1 MTTIPLS
8 EVRFHPHS
16 FADREG
22 RLFWWEGGLYRGLSS
37 GAGEF
42 FARLLRDG
50 TLERLSEQGLL
61 IDTQGTDFSL
71 DGFEAVVRHRL
82 VPFVSYPEEWC
93 PAMLKD
99 AGLALLDLLIEL
111 ARRGL
116 TLKDAHPWN
125 LLFDRGKAV
134 YVDLT
139 SITPLK
145 DDQWRGYDEFRR
157 FYLNPLL
164 LMAHNQERIA
174 RRLLLEYDGV
184 LNADVAVLCRGGRV
198 SSLLPSLVRRAKK
211 TWRRAQRR
219 TWAPQSQ
226 RSFGTEKSAA
236 ARSIVAYEE
245 IRREIEDV
253 DLSGESLIG
262 GTEAVAKSAA
272 ARDEWTLVQRRA
284 REILTQLKPASVLD
298 VGTTSCGWYSYSA
311 VASGLAALSM
321 STDSTLLT
329 RLYLDTRRERWPL
342 LPVVMDFT
350 DPTPSRGLCSH
361 WSIAA
366 SERLKCDLVLALGN
380 VDQWIFKRS
389 LNFTQ
394 IIDGFASFSKR
405 WLLAEFVPPSDDSL
419 RKFSREISW
428 YNFEHFVEALKER
441 FPRVTVLPG
450 SPAGR
455 VLLVCEK

>member
-16 FADREG
+16 FADRGG
-22 RLFWWEGGLYRGLSS
+22 RLFWWKGSLYRGLSS
-37 GAGEF
+37 GTGEL

-50 TLERLSEQGLL
+50 TLEGLSEQGLL
-61 IDTQGTDFSL
+61 VDTQETDFSL

-99 AGLALLDLLIEL
+99 AALALLDLLIEL
-111 ARRGL
+111 ARSGL

-174 RRLLLEYDGV
+174 RRLLLEYDGI
-184 LNADVAVLCRGGRV
+184 LEADVAALCRDDSI
-198 SSLLPSLVRRAKK
+198 SSLLPALVDRIQKI
-211 TWRRAQRR
+211 WRRTSRSRR
-219 TWAPQSQ
+219 SA
-226 RSFGTEKSAA
+226 RAEKSVA
-236 ARSIVAYEE
+236 ARSIVTYGE
-245 IRREIEDV
+245 IKREIEDIDLPGASPMGGV
-253 DLSGESLIG
+253 D
-262 GTEAVAKSAA
+262 AVQ
-272 ARDEWTLVQRRA
+272 ARDEWSPIQRRTCETLA
-284 REILTQLKPASVLD
+284 QLKPASVLD
-298 VGTTSCGWYSYSA
+298 VGTTARGWYSHSV
-311 VASGLAALSM
+311 VASGLAVLSM

-329 RLYLDTRRERWPL
+329 HLYLDARRERWAL

-394 IIDGFASFSKR
+394 IIDGFASFSRR
-405 WLLAEFVPPSDDSL
+405 WLLAEFVPPDDESL

-428 YNFEHFVEALKER
+428 YNFEHFVEGLKER
-441 FPRVTVLPG
+441 FPSVTVLP
-450 SPAGR
+450 SAPAGR
-455 VLLVCEK
+455 MLLLCEK

>member
-16 FADREG
+16 FADRGG
-22 RLFWWEGGLYRGLSS
+22 RLFWWNGDLYRGLSS
-37 GAGEF
+37 GSGEF
-42 FARLLRDG
+42 FAGLLRDG
-50 TLERLSEQGLL
+50 TLERLSDKGLL
-61 IDTQGTDFSL
+61 VDTQGTDFSL

-99 AGLALLDLLIEL
+99 AALALLDLLIEL
-111 ARRGL
+111 ARCGL

-184 LNADVAVLCRGGRV
+184 LEADVAVLCRGNSV
-198 SSLLPSLVRRAKK
+198 SSLLPALVGRAKK
-211 TWRRAQRR
+211 TWRRAQQQSGVL
-219 TWAPQSQ
+219 QSQ
-226 RSFGTEKSAA
+226 RSVRSGKSVA
-236 ARSIVAYEE
+236 ARSIIAYGA
-245 IRREIEDV
+245 IKREIEDI
-253 DLSGESLIG
+253 DLRAANPID
-262 GTEAVAKSAA
+262 GTEAAA
-272 ARDEWTLVQRRA
+272 RVRDEWTPMQRLA
-284 REILTQLKPASVLD
+284 CETLAQLKPGSVLD
-298 VGTTSCGWYSYSA
+298 VGTTASGWYSYSA
-311 VASGLAALSM
+311 VASGLAVLSM

-329 RLYLDTRRERWPL
+329 RLYLDSRRERWPL
-342 LPVVMDFT
+342 LPLVMDFT

-405 WLLAEFVPPSDDSL
+405 WLLAEFVPSSDESL

-441 FPRVTVLPG
+441 FPSVTVLP
-450 SPAGR
+450 SAPAGR
-455 VLLVCEK
+455 MLLLCEK

>member
-16 FADREG
+16 FADRGG
-22 RLFWWEGGLYRGLSS
+22 RLFWWKGDLYRGLS
-37 GAGEF
+37 GGTGEF
-42 FARLLRDG
+42 FAQLLRDG

-61 IDTQGTDFSL
+61 VDTQGTDFSL
-71 DGFEAVVRHRL
+71 DGFEAVVRHRIL
-82 VPFVSYPEEWC
+82 PFVSYPEEWC
-93 PAMLKD
+93 PAMLQD
-99 AGLALLDLLIEL
+99 AALALLDLLIEL
-111 ARRGL
+111 GRSCL

-125 LLFDRGKAV
+125 LLFDRGKPF
-134 YVDLT
+134 YFDLT
-139 SITPLK
+139 SIVPLK

-184 LNADVAVLCRGGRV
+184 LDADVAALCRSDSL
-198 SSLLPSLVRRAKK
+198 SSLLPALVRRAKK
-211 TWRRAQRR
+211 TWRRAQQR

-226 RSFGTEKSAA
+226 RSFHTEKPPA
-236 ARSIVAYEE
+236 ARSIIAYGE
-245 IRREIEDV
+245 IKREIEDI
-253 DLSGESLIG
+253 DLPGASLMG
-262 GTEAVAKSAA
+262 GTEAVVQSVQ
-272 ARDEWTLVQRRA
+272 ARDKWTPIQRRA
-284 REILTQLKPASVLD
+284 CETLAQLKPASVLD
-298 VGTTSCGWYSYSA
+298 VGTTAYGWYSFAA

-329 RLYLDTRRERWPL
+329 QLYLKTRRERWSL

-366 SERLKCDLVLALGN
+366 SDRLKCDLVLALGN
-380 VDQWIFKRS
+380 VDQWIFQRS

-419 RKFSREISW
+419 RKFSRKISW

-441 FPRVTVLPG
+441 FPSVTVLPS

-455 VLLVCEK
+455 MLLVCEK